1 MAILAERLLFLG
13 VGGFLILWLWQRYLW
28 QRQQE
33 QLETTFYHLL
43 EHQKGKITLIQ
54 LVAKSRIDPEVARS
68 FLREK
73 AQLFGAVLES
83 DPQGHDYYQFP
94 PI

>member
-1 MAILAERLLFLG
+1 MTLLVERLLLLG
-13 VGGFLILWLWQRYLW
+13 LGGLLLLWLWQRQVW

-33 QLETTFYHLL
+33 KLEATFYDLL
-43 EHQKGKITLIQ
+43 EHQGGKITLIQ
-54 LVAKSRIDPEVARS
+54 LVAKSRIDPEIAQS

-73 AQLFGAVLES
+73 AQLFGAVIES

>member
-1 MAILAERLLFLG
+1 MTLLVERLLLLG
-13 VGGFLILWLWQRYLW
+13 LGGFLILWFWQRQVW

-33 QLETTFYHLL
+33 KLEATFYDLL
-43 EHQKGKITLIQ
+43 EHQGGKITLIQ
-54 LVAKSRIDPEVARS
+54 LVAKSRIDPEIAQS

-73 AQLFGAVLES
+73 AQLFGAVIES